1 MRYILPHVH
10 SGKGERTNPGKPA
23 SLCNSGSDHGWAG
36 SILSALLA
44 VRSMIAAL
52 KFLHIAAI
60 AIWAGGL
67 LSLPAL
73 YVQRAHVRDARA
85 LYQLQMIVRFSYVA
99 VISPAAFLAV
109 GSGIALI
116 FGQQTFSG
124 WFSVKLFFVALLVM
138 LHVLT
143 GLVIIRLFREGKV
156 YPVWRFLLATAVTG
170 AVVVIIL
177 FVVLAKPAL
186 TVELNRDILEPGGLQ
201 RLIRTLSPWPLP

>member
-1 MRYILPHVH
+1 
-10 SGKGERTNPGKPA
+10 
-23 SLCNSGSDHGWAG
+23 
-36 SILSALLA
+36 
-44 VRSMIAAL
+44 MIAAL

-73 YVQRAHVRDARA
+73 YVQRAHVRDDRA

-116 FGQQTFSG
+116 FGQQTFTG

-143 GLVIIRLFREGKV
+143 GLVIIRLFREGEV

-170 AVVVIIL
+170 AVVLIIL